1 VTTLQIG
8 FLYMAPWLA
17 LLLVLLC
24 GRYPGERVLAR
35 LRARRARSRRLSA
48 AVVLAPSPAFQVVS
62 GGLLLAHRLAG
73 RAPPLTG

>member
-1 VTTLQIG
+1 MTALQLG

-24 GRYPGERVLAR
+24 GRYPGETVLAR
-35 LRARRARSRRLSA
+35 FRGRRRSRRA
-48 AVVLAPSPAFQVVS
+48 ATFIANAAITPARVVS

-73 RAPPLTG
+73 RGPPLTG